1 MSNLSLMKN
10 KDTQAINAQFKPM
23 KFAATDGFIDRWP
36 FQKRQTQLWI
46 EGMKW
51 YPRWQDQARYLNPTR
66 GFFYYGIPDYG
77 APLDHGTLIDSH
89 VRRCIRDFACGMQSG
104 MTSPA
109 RPWFKIGVQNKDLMN
124 YKPLK
129 LYFEQVNNILFG
141 LMGHSNV
148 YEGFY
153 NSYEELAT
161 FGTAAWAIEED
172 FTDVFRARSYTIGE
186 YFLGCG
192 PDGRVNAFTRS
203 TWKTVAQIVEEY
215 GEDMCSPTIIS
226 MYYNNQSDAWR
237 RAIQLIEINDDRIPD
252 YDDFKNKQTRAITWE
267 DGSQQNLYLKLEG
280 FNEFPIIAP
289 RWQPRT
295 THDNYGNGP
304 GADFLGDV
312 RMLQMMQKKKLI
324 GLDKVVDPPLQADA
338 NIGIVNTLPGGVT
351 RWSSTSPNAGVK
363 PLYQVQIDLNAV
375 REDINE
381 VKQAANEAFF
391 TDLFKTMIND
401 DRPGITAYEIAE
413 KKAEI
418 MNMLSP
424 IVNSLN
430 NEQNNQAVMRIYN
443 IAKRTGALPPVPPDI
458 AKLLKGQAL
467 RIEYISILSQAQKM
481 MGLQPIEQT
490 VGFFTNNAQIFPQ
503 MIDNLD
509 QDATARQYMDDIGLP
524 ESLKMDLAKIKQK
537 RDAQAKAQAEQ
548 QKQQQ
553 ALVAAKVAHDAG
565 SGVAAAAN
573 APVGGQQP
581 SALDTLL
588 AGMGGGGQGQ

>member
-1 MSNLSLMKN
+1 MSNAQLMKM

-23 KFAATDGFIDRWP
+23 KWMAQDGFIDRWP
-36 FQKRQTQLWI
+36 FQKRQNQLWI

-77 APLDHGTLIDSH
+77 PPLDHGTLIDSH

-109 RPWFKIGVQNKDLMN
+109 RPWFK
-124 YKPLK
+124 
-129 LYFEQVNNILFG
+129 FETDDPG
-141 LMGHSNV
+141 LMKTPNISLHLEKIDRILLNLAGHSNI

-153 NSYEELAT
+153 NSYEELGT
-161 FGTAAWAIEED
+161 FGTSAWGINPD
-172 FTDVFRARSYTIGE
+172 STDVFRAESFTIGE

-203 TWKTVAQIVEEY
+203 TWKTVSQIVEEY
-215 GEDMCSPTIIS
+215 GEEMCSPTIIS

-237 RAIQLIEINDDRIPD
+237 RVIQLIEINDDRIPD
-252 YDDFKNKQTRAITWE
+252 YEDFANKHTRAITWE

-304 GADFLGDV
+304 GADFLGDC
-312 RMLQMMQKKKLI
+312 RMLQMMQRKKLI
-324 GLDKVVDPPLQADA
+324 GLDKEVDPPLQADA
-338 NIGIVNTLPGGVT
+338 TTGNVTTLPGAVT
-351 RWSSTSPNAGVK
+351 RFSASTPNAGVK
-363 PLYQVQIDLNAV
+363 PLYQVQLNLKALQ
-375 REDINE
+375 ESIME
-381 VKQAANEAFF
+381 VKDAANQAFF

-430 NEQNNQAVMRIYN
+430 NNQNNQAVMRMYN
-443 IAKRTGALPPVPPDI
+443 IALRAGVLPPMP
-458 AKLLKGQAL
+458 KELKGKK
-467 RIEYISILSQAQKM
+467 IKIKYISVLTQAQRM
-481 MGLQPIEQT
+481 MGLQSIQET
-490 VGFFTNNAQIFPQ
+490 VGFFAQNAQIFPQ
-503 MIDNLD
+503 MAQNLD
-509 QDATARQYMDDIGLP
+509 QDATARGYMEDIGLP
-524 ESLKMDLAKIKQK
+524 PSYFMDLGVMKKN
-537 RDAQAKAQAEQ
+537 RDAQAKAQAAAA
-548 QKQQQ
+548 KQQGQLLQ
-553 ALVAAKVAHDAG
+553 AETAEKAGKGAKAASEAQTGQG
-565 SGVAAAAN
+565 STLDMLLGGMGGN
-573 APVGGQQP
+573 GGGQQ
-581 SALDTLL
+581 
-588 AGMGGGGQGQ
+588 Q

>member
-1 MSNLSLMKN
+1 MSNAQLMKM
-10 KDTQAINAQFKPM
+10 KDTQAINSQFKPM
-23 KFAATDGFIDRWP
+23 KWAVDSGFIDRWP

-77 APLDHGTLIDSH
+77 PPLDHGTLIDSH

-109 RPWFKIGVQNKDLMN
+109 RPWFELEVQDKDLMKYGPVKN
-124 YKPLK
+124 
-129 LYFEQVNNILFG
+129 YFEICNKRLLDIA
-141 LMGHSNV
+141 GHSNI
-148 YEGFY
+148 YDGFY

-161 FGTAAWAIEED
+161 FGTAAWGIVED
-172 FTDVFRARSYTIGE
+172 ENDVFRAENFTIGE

-203 TWKTVAQIVEEY
+203 TWKTVSQIVEEY
-215 GEDMCSPTIIS
+215 GEEMCSPTVIS

-237 RAIQLIEINDDRIPD
+237 RVIQLVEINDDRIPD
-252 YDDFKNKQTRAITWE
+252 YDDFAHKHTRSITWE

-280 FNEFPIIAP
+280 FNEFPLICP

-324 GLDKVVDPPLQADA
+324 GLDKVVDPPLQADSSVG
-338 NIGIVNTLPGGVT
+338 NVTTLPGAVT
-351 RWSSTSPNAGVK
+351 RFSASTPNAGVK
-363 PLYQVQIDLNAV
+363 PLYQVQIDLAAI
-375 REDINE
+375 REDIME
-381 VKQAANEAFF
+381 IKEAANQAFF

-430 NEQNNQAVMRIYN
+430 NSQNNMAVLRMYN
-443 IAKRTGALPPVPPDI
+443 IARRTGQLPPMP
-458 AKLLKGQAL
+458 KELRGNAL
-467 RIEYISILSQAQKM
+467 QVKYISILTQAQRM
-481 MGLQPIEQT
+481 MKLQSIQET
-490 VGFFTNNAQIFPQ
+490 LGFFAQNAQVFPQ
-503 MIDNLD
+503 MIDNID
-509 QDATARQYMDDIGLP
+509 QDNISRGYMEDIGLP
-524 ESLKMDLAKIKQK
+524 ASYFADLGAIKKK
-537 RDAQAKAQAEQ
+537 RDAQAKAQQEQ
-548 QKQQQ
+548 QKQQA
-553 ALVAAKVAHDAG
+553 ALVQAKVAADAG
-565 SGVAAAAN
+565 KGAQAAGS
-573 APVGGQQP
+573 APLGQGT
-581 SALDTLL
+581 ALDALL
-588 AGMGGGGQGQ
+588 SGMGGGGGQPGQ

>member
-1 MSNLSLMKN
+1 MSNLQLMKN
-10 KDTQAINAQFKPM
+10 KDNAAINSQFKPM
-23 KFAATDGFIDRWP
+23 KWAAPDGFVDRWP
-36 FQKRQTQLWI
+36 FQKRQNQLWI

-77 APLDHGTLIDSH
+77 PPLDHGTLIDSH

-109 RPWFKIGVQNKDLMN
+109 RPWFKLEVQDRDLMR
-124 YKPLK
+124 YTPVK
-129 LYFEQVNNILFG
+129 LYFEECEKRLLNIA
-141 LMGHSNV
+141 GHSNI

-161 FGTAAWAIEED
+161 FGTASWAILED
-172 FTDVFRARSYTIGE
+172 SMDVFRAESFTIGE
-186 YFLGCG
+186 YFLGCS

-203 TWKTVAQIVEEY
+203 TWKTVSQIVEEY
-215 GEDMCSPTIIS
+215 GEEMCSPTVIS

-237 RAIQLIEINDDRIPD
+237 RVIQLIEINDDRIPD
-252 YDDFKNKQTRAITWE
+252 YQDFNHKHTRAITWE

-280 FNEFPIIAP
+280 FNEFPNICP

-312 RMLQMMQKKKLI
+312 RMLQMMQKKKMI
-324 GLDKVVDPPLQADA
+324 GLDKVVDPPLQADST
-338 NIGIVNTLPGGVT
+338 IGEVTTLPGAVT
-351 RWSSTSPNAGVK
+351 RFSSTTPNAGVK
-363 PLYQVQIDLNAV
+363 PLYQVQIDLKAI
-375 REDINE
+375 REDIME

-430 NEQNNQAVMRIYN
+430 NTQNNPAVMRMYN
-443 IAKRTGALPPVPPDI
+443 MARRMGALPKMPKELTGQ
-458 AKLLKGQAL
+458 KLQVK
-467 RIEYISILSQAQKM
+467 YISILTQAQRM
-481 MGLQPIEQT
+481 MGLQGIQET
-490 VGFFTNNAQIFPQ
+490 LGFFAQNAQIFPM
-503 MIDNLD
+503 MIDNVD
-509 QDATARQYMDDIGLP
+509 QDNIARGYMEDIGLP
-524 ESLKMDLAKIKQK
+524 PSYFTDLGVMKKN
-537 RDAQAKAQAEQ
+537 RDARA
-548 QKQQQ
+548 KQQQ
-553 ALVAAKVAHDAG
+553 AQQQQQEALVKAKVAADAG
-565 SGVAAAAN
+565 KGAQAAAS
-573 APVGGQQP
+573 APLGQG
-581 SALDTLL
+581 SALDSLL
-588 AGMGGGGQGQ
+588 AGMGGNGGGQ

>member
-1 MSNLSLMKN
+1 MKM
-10 KDTQAINAQFKPM
+10 KDTQASNAQFKPM
-23 KFAATDGFIDRWP
+23 KWAAPDGFIDRWP
-36 FQKRQTQLWI
+36 FQKRQNQLWV

-77 APLDHGTLIDSH
+77 PPLDHGTLIDSH

-109 RPWFKIGVQNKDLMN
+109 RPWFK
-124 YKPLK
+124 
-129 LYFEQVNNILFG
+129 FETDDPG
-141 LMGHSNV
+141 LMKTPNVALHLEKVDRTLLNLAGHSNI

-153 NSYEELAT
+153 NSYEELGT
-161 FGTAAWAIEED
+161 FGTSSWGINPD
-172 FTDVFRARSYTIGE
+172 PMDVFRAESFTIGE

-203 TWKTVAQIVEEY
+203 TWKTVSQIVEEY
-215 GEDMCSPTIIS
+215 GEEMCSPTIIS
-226 MYYNNQSDAWR
+226 MFYNNQSDAWR
-237 RAIQLIEINDDRIPD
+237 RVIQLIEINDDRIPD
-252 YDDFKNKQTRAITWE
+252 YDDFANKHTRAITWE

-304 GADFLGDV
+304 GADFLGDC

-324 GLDKVVDPPLQADA
+324 GLDKEVDPPLQADSTTG
-338 NIGIVNTLPGGVT
+338 NVTTLPGAIT
-351 RWSSTSPNAGVK
+351 RFSANTPNAGVK
-363 PLYQVQIDLNAV
+363 PLYQVQLNLKALQ
-375 REDINE
+375 ESIME
-381 VKQAANEAFF
+381 VKEAANQAFF

-430 NEQNNQAVMRIYN
+430 NNQNNQAVMRMYN
-443 IAKRTGALPPVPPDI
+443 IALRAGVLPPMP
-458 AKLLKGQAL
+458 KELKGKK
-467 RIEYISILSQAQKM
+467 IKIKYISVLTQAQRM
-481 MGLQPIEQT
+481 MGLQSIQET
-490 VGFFTNNAQIFPQ
+490 VGFFAQNAQIFPQ
-503 MIDNLD
+503 MIDNID
-509 QDATARQYMDDIGLP
+509 QDNIARGYMEDIGLP
-524 ESLKMDLAKIKQK
+524 PSYFTDLGVMKKN
-537 RDAQAKAQAEQ
+537 RDARAKAQAAA
-548 QKQQQ
+548 QKQQAQLMQ
-553 ALVAAKVAHDAG
+553 AETAEKAGKGAKAASEAQTGQG
-565 SGVAAAAN
+565 ST
-573 APVGGQQP
+573 
-581 SALDTLL
+581 LDMLL
-588 AGMGGGGQGQ
+588 GGMGGSGGGQSQ